1 MSVRSVSEQ
10 PAEVWE
16 DEQRGRVSGA
26 FSSRP
31 EAGGTDFWA
40 QLANART
47 SDQLCQAWLGILC
60 EWIPGTQAGLLILHD
75 EADRYAPAA
84 VWPDPERDMSH
95 LADVAQQALS
105 DRRGVVQEEGGLAQY
120 AYPLLSA
127 DLTYGVVVLLMAAQ
141 DGKGTRE
148 ALRLLHWGAGWL
160 VGLFDRRQVVDA
172 GQRLERSGLLQDLLL
187 GVQAER
193 QPEVAA
199 RWVVNRLAEGLP
211 CRQAMLGFSHGEKL
225 EVVSISGSA
234 GFESRSNLLSAAR
247 EAMREALDAGETCDH
262 PEAGEASLLP
272 ASAIAEYCQ
281 EADAAAALCL
291 PLTHRGRQVG
301 ALLLDFAMPVSPAM
315 REFAQTLA
323 WSLAP
328 CIDLQRTAAR
338 GLAEHARDD
347 FLAGLEWLLGPRRP
361 GWKLVGIL
369 AMLALLLASLV
380 DVDYR
385 VRSPATVEGEVQRA
399 VVAPFDGF
407 IQQGLVRAGDRVK
420 KGQVMARL
428 DDRDL
433 RLEEAKGAAEAD
445 LADRRLRQAMAK
457 DDAVAVRLAQAES
470 AQAHAELDLVREK
483 LARVILV
490 APFDGRVVKGDLS
503 QQLGAPVEQGKLLF
517 ELAPLDAYRV
527 VLRVDERDILHLR
540 EGQSGELLLAGL
552 PGERFRIRVNKVAP
566 VAQAEEGVN
575 AFRVEAAVQGRGE
588 RIQPGME
595 GVGKVIA
602 GERSLLWIWFHRITD
617 WLRYT
622 AWTLGL

>member
-1 MSVRSVSEQ
+1 
-10 PAEVWE
+10 
-16 DEQRGRVSGA
+16 
-26 FSSRP
+26 
-31 EAGGTDFWA
+31 
-40 QLANART
+40 
-47 SDQLCQAWLGILC
+47 
-60 EWIPGTQAGLLILHD
+60 
-75 EADRYAPAA
+75 
-84 VWPDPERDMSH
+84 
-95 LADVAQQALS
+95 
-105 DRRGVVQEEGGLAQY
+105 
-120 AYPLLSA
+120 
-127 DLTYGVVVLLMAAQ
+127 
-141 DGKGTRE
+141 
-148 ALRLLHWGAGWL
+148 
-160 VGLFDRRQVVDA
+160 
-172 GQRLERSGLLQDLLL
+172 
-187 GVQAER
+187 
-193 QPEVAA
+193 
-199 RWVVNRLAEGLP
+199 
-211 CRQAMLGFSHGEKL
+211 
-225 EVVSISGSA
+225 
-234 GFESRSNLLSAAR
+234 
-247 EAMREALDAGETCDH
+247 
-262 PEAGEASLLP
+262 
-272 ASAIAEYCQ
+272 
-281 EADAAAALCL
+281 
-291 PLTHRGRQVG
+291 
-301 ALLLDFAMPVSPAM
+301 
-315 REFAQTLA
+315 
-323 WSLAP
+323 
-328 CIDLQRTAAR
+328 
-338 GLAEHARDD
+338 
-347 FLAGLEWLLGPRRP
+347 
-361 GWKLVGIL
+361 
-369 AMLALLLASLV
+369 
-380 DVDYR
+380 
-385 VRSPATVEGEVQRA
+385 VEGEVQRA

-433 RLEEAKGAAEAD
+433 RLEEAKGAAEAE

-483 LARVILV
+483 LARVILI

-595 GVGKVIA
+595 GVGKVLA